1 MEKQSW
7 RYYDE
12 NASNGTKNWRAIALV
27 AGAAKLAL
35 VLVLG
40 EQPTF
45 TNEGNFNLNIKHGI
59 NRTSLGL
66 DKDIPLDV
74 YINGNKDFTFSFKEN
89 SLASLPAG
97 RYFIEMKPANTNI
110 TVMKLGSTDNPEGV

>member
-7 RYYDE
+7 RDFDE
-12 NASNGTKNWRAIALV
+12 NASNGTKNWQAIALMAV
-27 AGAAKLAL
+27 AAMLAL

-45 TNEGNFNLNIKHGI
+45 SNMGNFNHNVKDGI
-59 NRTSLGL
+59 NRTSPSL
-66 DKDIPLDV
+66 DKDIPMDN
-74 YINGNKDFTFSFKEN
+74 YINGNKDFTFSFKEK

-97 RYFIEMKPANTNI
+97 RYFI
-110 TVMKLGSTDNPEGV
+110 